1 MGAFV
6 KGDVLVMP
14 FPYSDLS
21 AHKRRPVLVLAVLPG
36 NDLIVCQIT
45 SQVRDDAFS
54 IPLHD
59 ADFVSGGLKQA
70 SLIRVGRIFTA
81 ESK

>member
-36 NDLIVCQIT
+36 HDLIVCQIT
-45 SQVRDDAFS
+45 SQVRADHFS
-54 IPLHD
+54 IPLRD
-59 ADFVSGGLKQA
+59 ADFAAGGLKQA
-70 SLIRVGRIFTA
+70 SLIRAGRIFTA
-81 ESK
+81 